1 MLAAL
6 GQPAAEILVILEVY
20 LLNSL
25 RFSIF
30 PYVLIN
36 IHEYYNNIICML
48 VKGLCLGINLDP
60 SLAIKGHLHLRY
72 E

>member
-6 GQPAAEILVILEVY
+6 GQLAAEISVILEVY

-30 PYVLIN
+30 SYVLIN
-36 IHEYYNNIICML
+36 IHDYLNEIICML
-48 VKGLCLGINLDP
+48 VKGLCLGINLEP
-60 SLAIKGHLHLRY
+60 SLAIKGH
-72 E
+72 